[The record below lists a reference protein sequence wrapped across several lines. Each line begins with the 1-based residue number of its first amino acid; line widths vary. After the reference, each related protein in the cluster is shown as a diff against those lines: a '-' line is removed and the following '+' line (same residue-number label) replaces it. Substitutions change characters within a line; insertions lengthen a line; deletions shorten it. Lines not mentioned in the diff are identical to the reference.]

1 MLNVIIHIA
10 IDICYEHIWSD
21 EKMAKRKNVDALTWQ
36 YDDYYPYRLE
46 QLDERAL
53 RKEYSRLRE
62 IANRR
67 LKRLLA
73 SEYKETDI
81 AKEYAGGFAILAAVE
96 DLPRELT
103 KLARFVAS
111 ERTSVTGLHRI
122 EKQTIST
129 LHKHGYTF
137 VNSGNIHQFGNFM
150 EEMRQAG
157 YGKLYSS
164 EFLANWWSEQSKSKR
179 DNADK
184 LKREFDNYVSQ
195 NMDN

>member
-1 MLNVIIHIA
+1 M
-10 IDICYEHIWSD
+10 S
-21 EKMAKRKNVDALTWQ
+21 KRKNVDALTWQ

-67 LKRLLA
+67 LNRLQA
-73 SEYKETDI
+73 SEYKETDL
-81 AKEYAGGFAILAAVE
+81 AKEYAGGFAILAEVE

-103 KLARFVAS
+103 ALARFVAS
-111 ERTSVTGLHRI
+111 ERTSVTGLKRI

-129 LHKHGYTF
+129 LQQHGYTF
-137 VNSGNIHQFGNFM
+137 VNAGNVGQFGAFM

-157 YGKLYSS
+157 YSKLYSS
-164 EFLANWWSEQSKSKR
+164 EFLANWWSEKGRSKR
-179 DNADK
+179 DNVDK
-184 LKREFDNYVSQ
+184 LKQEFDNYVAQ

>member
-1 MLNVIIHIA
+1 
-10 IDICYEHIWSD
+10 
-21 EKMAKRKNVDALTWQ
+21 MAKRKNVDSLTWQ
-36 YDDYYPYRLE
+36 YDEYYPYRLE

-73 SEYKETDI
+73 SEYKETDL
-81 AKEYAGGFAILAAVE
+81 AKEYAGGFAILAEVD

-111 ERTSVTGLHRI
+111 ERTSVTGLKRI
-122 EKQTIST
+122 EKQTIDT
-129 LHKHGYTF
+129 LQQHGYTF
-137 VNSGNIHQFGNFM
+137 VNAGNVGQFGAFM

-157 YGKLYSS
+157 YSKLYSS
-164 EFLANWWSEQSKSKR
+164 EFLANWWSEKGRSKR
-179 DNADK
+179 DNAYK
-184 LKREFDNYVSQ
+184 LKQEFEKYVAQ
-195 NMDN
+195 DMDN

>member
-1 MLNVIIHIA
+1 
-10 IDICYEHIWSD
+10 
-21 EKMAKRKNVDALTWQ
+21 MAKRKNVDALTWQ
-36 YDDYYPYRLE
+36 YDEYYPYKLE

-62 IANRR
+62 IANTR

-73 SEYKETDI
+73 SEYKETDL
-81 AKEYAGGFAILAAVE
+81 AKEYAGGFAILAEVE

-103 KLARFVAS
+103 QLARFVAS
-111 ERTSVTGLHRI
+111 ERTSVTGLKRI

-129 LHKHGYTF
+129 LHQHGYTF
-137 VNSGNIHQFGNFM
+137 VNTKNVRQFGAFM

-157 YGKLYSS
+157 LSKLYSS
-164 EFLANWWSEQSKSKR
+164 EFIATWWSEKGASMR
-179 DNADK
+179 DNVSK
-184 LKREFDNYVSQ
+184 LKLEFEEYVNQ